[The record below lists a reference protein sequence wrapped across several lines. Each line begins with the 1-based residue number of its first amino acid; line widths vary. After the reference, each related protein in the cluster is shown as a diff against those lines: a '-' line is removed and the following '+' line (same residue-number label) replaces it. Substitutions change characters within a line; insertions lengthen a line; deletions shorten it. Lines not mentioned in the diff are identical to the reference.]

1 MKHFR
6 VINKIKLNVKKD
18 IQKVGTDLLILRPE
32 CKYIDLNYMT
42 YLEKNGLLEQ
52 HLTELQ

>member
-6 VINKIKLNVKKD
+6 IINKIKLNVKKD
-18 IQKVGTDLLILRPE
+18 IQKVGTDLLIVRPE